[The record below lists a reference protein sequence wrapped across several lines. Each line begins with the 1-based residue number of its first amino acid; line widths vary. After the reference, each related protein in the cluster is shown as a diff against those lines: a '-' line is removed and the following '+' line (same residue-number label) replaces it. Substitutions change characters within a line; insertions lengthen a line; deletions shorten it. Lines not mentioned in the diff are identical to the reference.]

1 MARTEQELRRNL
13 KNYNYHGT
21 TMDLTSI
28 MMHIISHNEP
38 YAREILRKKGI
49 DSHTAEKLIEEV
61 EEVAGEIGREYIEQ
75 KQKIAEKRKRYE
87 DLAVNIGAAIYEYK
101 VLSFIDSITGT
112 CNTKDIQ
119 AELNRLAE
127 TGWHVKGVFSNE
139 LGKNALAIL
148 GIGINGTVDQSIV
161 ILERDI
167 RFRDLENKPLSKL
180 ASAKPDN
187 LVEPSPEKEKA
198 YALANQLMN
207 DARYE
212 EAFEAF
218 VELDDYKD
226 SEIKMEICADK
237 MKEG

>member
-1 MARTEQELRRNL
+1 MT
-13 KNYNYHGT
+13 
-21 TMDLTSI
+21 
-28 MMHIISHNEP
+28 
-38 YAREILRKKGI
+38 
-49 DSHTAEKLIEEV
+49 
-61 EEVAGEIGREYIEQ
+61 
-75 KQKIAEKRKRYE
+75 
-87 DLAVNIGAAIYEYK
+87 GA
-101 VLSFIDSITGT
+101 
-112 CNTKDIQ
+112 CNTLDIQ
-119 AELNRLAE
+119 RKLNHLAE

-139 LGKNALAIL
+139 LGKNALAIM